1 MRAKSYGCRFAFL
14 SLRCSLLFWLT
25 LGLSASPK
33 VTLVEVWCV
42 GDDGLTTK
50 LRNRLE
56 NGFKS
61 SSDFQLSVGKKP
73 GTLIVT
79 IPTNVG
85 WKVVDGRTQ
94 VLFTVEFAT
103 VDNQH
108 LGTREGSCWEDAL
121 SECTNEIVKTAKTAA
136 HKIH

>member
-1 MRAKSYGCRFAFL
+1 MRAKSYGYTFASL

-25 LGLSASPK
+25 PGISASPK
-33 VTLVEVWCV
+33 VTLVEVWCG

-50 LRNRLE
+50 LCDRLE

-61 SSDFQLSVGKKP
+61 SPDFHLSVGKKP

-79 IPTNVG
+79 IPSNVG
-85 WKVVDGRTQ
+85 WKLVDGRTQ
-94 VLFTVEFAT
+94 VLYTTEFAT
-103 VDNQH
+103 VDNQQ
-108 LGTREGSCWEDAL
+108 LGSRVGSCWDDAL
-121 SECTNEIVKTAKTAA
+121 SECANEIVKAAKNAA

>member
-1 MRAKSYGCRFAFL
+1 MRAKSYGCTFAWLTL
-14 SLRCSLLFWLT
+14 SCSLLLWLT

-50 LRNRLE
+50 LRDTLE
-56 NGFKS
+56 NRFKS
-61 SSDFQLSVGKKP
+61 SPDFHLSFGKKP

-85 WKVVDGRTQ
+85 WKLVDGRTQ
-94 VLFTVEFAT
+94 VLYTVEFAS
-103 VDNQH
+103 VENQH

-121 SECTNEIVKTAKTAA
+121 SECANEIIKAAKNAA